1 MPRKFRRFVP
11 KGYSRKTPKVR
22 ISALLKANNF
32 LVDSVVQTHLHFN
45 ADEDMH

>member
-1 MPRKFRRFVP
+1 MPHKFRRYVP

-22 ISALLKANNF
+22 TSAILKANNS
-32 LVDSVVQTHLHFN
+32 LVDSGVQTDLHFN